1 MRLYHGT
8 NIDFEEI
15 KLSRCR
21 PNKDFGQGFY
31 LTDIRSQA
39 EAMAI
44 RRCEFEETGVPIVQ
58 EYEFDENMLS
68 GDDFDVLRFD
78 GVSEEWAEFI
88 LMNRMAKGQRRHRHD
103 IVVGPVADDGVV
115 FLQLNLYM
123 QHLITIEALVKE
135 LTYRQLNNQYYF
147 GTERA
152 IQQLRRV

>member
-15 KLSRCR
+15 KLSCCR

-39 EAMAI
+39 EAMAV
-44 RRCEFEETGVPIVQ
+44 RRCEFEESGVPIVL
-58 EYEFDENMLS
+58 EFEFDERLFEEES
-68 GDDFDVLRFD
+68 FDVLKFE
-78 GVSEEWAEFI
+78 GVSEAWAEFI
-88 LMNRMAKGQRRHRHD
+88 LKNRMAQGQRMHNHD

-115 FLQLNLYM
+115 FQLNLYM
-123 QHLITIEALVKE
+123 QHLITIDTLVKE
-135 LTYRQLNNQYYF
+135 LTYRKLNNQYLF
-147 GTERA
+147 GTEHA

>member
-15 KLSRCR
+15 KLSCCR

-39 EAMAI
+39 EAMAV
-44 RRCEFEETGVPIVQ
+44 RRCEFEESGVPIVL
-58 EYEFDENMLS
+58 EFEFDERLLEEES
-68 GDDFDVLRFD
+68 FDVLKFE
-78 GVSEEWAEFI
+78 GVSEAWAEFI
-88 LMNRMAKGQRRHRHD
+88 LKNRMAQGQRMHNHD

-115 FLQLNLYM
+115 FQLNLYM
-123 QHLITIEALVKE
+123 QHLITIDTLVKE
-135 LTYRQLNNQYYF
+135 LTYRKLNNQYYF
-147 GTERA
+147 GTECA

>member
-8 NIDFEEI
+8 NIDFGEI
-15 KLSRCR
+15 LLSRCR

-39 EAMAI
+39 EAMAV
-44 RRCEFEETGVPIVQ
+44 RRCEFEESGVPIVL
-58 EYEFDENMLS
+58 EYELDESVFS
-68 GDDFDVLRFD
+68 GSVFDVLKFER
-78 GVSEEWAEFI
+78 VSAEWAEFI
-88 LMNRMAKGQRRHRHD
+88 LKNRMAKGQQMHNYD

-115 FLQLNLYM
+115 FQLNLYM
-123 QHLITIEALVKE
+123 QHLITIETLVKE
-135 LTYRQLNNQYYF
+135 LTYRQLNNQYFF

>member
-8 NIDFEEI
+8 NNDFGEI
-15 KLSRCR
+15 LLSRCR

-44 RRCEFEETGVPIVQ
+44 RRCEFEEAGVPIVQ
-58 EYEFDENMLS
+58 EYEFDENMLT
-68 GDDFDVLRFD
+68 GNDLDVLRFD
-78 GVSEEWAEFI
+78 GVSAEWAEFI
-88 LMNRMAKGQRRHRHD
+88 LMNRMAKGRRMHNHD

-115 FLQLNLYM
+115 FQLNLYM
-123 QHLITIEALVKE
+123 QRLITIDALVRE
-135 LTYRQLNNQYYF
+135 LTYRQFNNQYYF

>member
-1 MRLYHGT
+1 MKLYHGT
-8 NIDFEEI
+8 NIDFGEI
-15 KLSRCR
+15 LLSRCR

-58 EYEFDENMLS
+58 EYEFDENMLA
-68 GDDFDVLRFD
+68 GGLLDVLRFD
-78 GVSEEWAEFI
+78 GASEEWAEFI
-88 LMNRMAKGQRRHRHD
+88 LMNRMAKGQRMHNHD

-115 FLQLNLYM
+115 FQLNLYM
-123 QHLITIEALVKE
+123 QHFITIEALVKE

-152 IQQLRRV
+152 IQQLKRV